1 MIYMVKYLMDSW
13 TTFEIITI
21 LVFIVFSAFFSL
33 SETAILSVGKI
44 RIRHIAEMGDKNAKR
59 VVRLHENPEQFLTAI
74 LIGNNIVNI
83 SASVLATDAA
93 LRIFGNSGIAIATG
107 VMTLLIL
114 VFGEVIPKTLASR
127 NAENIAMM
135 VVNPIIIVINILRP
149 IVWFLTT
156 IVNSMILLF
165 GGKEHVKHPFVTEE
179 LINMMLKVGEKEG
192 TIEKHESEII
202 SNVFDFTDEKA
213 HGVMTPRENIV
224 CIEESET
231 LDTALKLINE
241 SGHSRIPVYR
251 KDFDNMI
258 GMIYAKDFLK
268 FRDYELGRTRVREIL
283 RPLLIVK
290 AGRGISSVMK
300 ELQQK
305 KMVISIVVDSNMK
318 VIGLVS
324 IEDILEELVGE
335 IFDEYDV
342 EAEKSQAG
350 TQNRIKGCNT

>member
-13 TTFEIITI
+13 IAFEILII
-21 LVFIVFSAFFSL
+21 LVLIVFSAFFSL
-33 SETAILSVGKI
+33 SEAALLSVGKI
-44 RIRHIAEMGDKNAKR
+44 RIRHIAESGNNNAKQ
-59 VVRLHENPEQFLTAI
+59 VVRLLENPERFLAAI

-93 LRIFGNSGIAIATG
+93 LRYFGDSGLAIATG
-107 VMTLLIL
+107 VMTLFIL
-114 VFGEVIPKTLASR
+114 VFGEVLPKTIASR
-127 NAENIAMM
+127 NPENIAIL
-135 VVNPIIIVINILRP
+135 VANPITFVINVLRP
-149 IVWFLTT
+149 IVWFFTT
-156 IVNSMILLF
+156 IVNSMIVLV
-165 GGKEHVKHPFVTEE
+165 GGKERVKHPFVTEE

-192 TIEKHESEII
+192 TIEKHEREII

-224 CIEESET
+224 SIEESET
-231 LDTALKLINE
+231 LDTALKLINV
-241 SGHSRIPVYR
+241 SGHSRIPVYLI
-251 KDFDNMI
+251 DFDNI
-258 GMIYAKDFLK
+258 TGMIYAKDFLK
-268 FRDYELGRTRVREIL
+268 FRDNELGRTKVHEIL

-290 AGRGISSVMK
+290 AGQGISSVMK

-305 KMVISIVVDSNMK
+305 NMAISIVVDNNMK

-342 EAEKSQAG
+342 EAEKDKVKVQAL
-350 TQNRIKGCNT
+350 